1 MNMRWGHRGS
11 RGASSV
17 VCSNGQRRGN
27 STTRSGCPLAL
38 VGVGGWVGCGCVG
51 ARRYASVRVGARR
64 CTVGLVWEPGRG
76 GCGRGC
82 CPSVATACGHRH
94 QCHHHHH
101 HHRPQSNQ
109 TARIYI
115 YIYTEVIRARC
126 DQRRRSCAG
135 RASGVEGGRH
145 PAVPTAFRDHGG
157 PLALAR
163 PCPPRPPVLYIR
175 IEHSNTVFRT
185 RWLPDTSRRGSE

>member
-1 MNMRWGHRGS
+1 MG
-11 RGASSV
+11 RGARRAW
-17 VCSNGQRRGN
+17 CARTGNGAGIPRRG
-27 STTRSGCPLAL
+27 RAARARWWGW
-38 VGVGGWVGCGCVG
+38 VGGWGVD
-51 ARRYASVRVGARR
+51 ASVRVGTRR

-101 HHRPQSNQ
+101 HHHHHRPQSNQ
-109 TARIYI
+109 TARI